1 MPIWKSF
8 KALSLISLYT
18 ELAFAINISSSDSD
32 DSRDDVGGDDI
43 DIGVQNFFVNI
54 ESPFGTGVPTTTTHK
69 TSKQ

>member
-18 ELAFAINISSSDSD
+18 ELAFAIDISSYD
-32 DSRDDVGGDDI
+32 DSCDDVGGDDI

-69 TSKQ
+69 TTKK